1 MGVMQKAQLQEQ
13 VLARAVMCLALTGST
28 PTTLGHGNNI
38 NDKQN
43 AFQLM
48 LTVSG
53 HGDHV

>member
-1 MGVMQKAQLQEQ
+1 MGVMQKAQLQ

-48 LTVSG
+48 LTMSG